1 MDTRAHP
8 RRFAD
13 MTLRF
18 RLVAALGL
26 LLAAGLAVYGYGTY
40 TAYSRSQHQ
49 RLDDQLRSS
58 AGEVEGQI
66 AANAGLGDWGPE
78 GGPGGGPRGG
88 YGDGHGP
95 VGRYALPFGA
105 YAELR
110 GPDGTVVE
118 GSEQYTSGTA
128 GTPSLPTTLDPDGV
142 SLFTTGST
150 EGSDDWRVYA
160 APAQFLSGYTVVL
173 AVPENDVESSL
184 NRLLL
189 IEAGAG
195 VALLALL
202 AGGSWLILRRGL
214 RPLENMAHSASEI
227 STGDLSHRV
236 APADGRSEVGQ
247 LGLALNTMLDEIETA
262 FREREETE
270 ARLRQF
276 LADASHELRTPL
288 TSIQGF
294 AELWRLGNAADRDH
308 VDDDVIMR
316 RIEQESARM
325 KVLVEDLLLLA
336 RLDQPRPADRRPVDL
351 AVLAADACSDAVAT
365 APDRPV
371 SLDAPGPV
379 VVSGDSDHLRQAV
392 ANLVSNAVRH
402 TPAGTSFDVTAAREG
417 GRAVLT
423 VRDHGP
429 GLSPEAL
436 EHVFDRFWQADRA
449 RAGTGAGLGLS
460 IVAAIAKEHQGTATA
475 ANHPDGGA
483 VFTIRLPAA
492 PGDAP
497 DDPSAA
503 QRAVKQSLETSV

>member
-8 RRFAD
+8 RPFAD

-40 TAYSRSQHQ
+40 TAYSRSQYQ

-58 AGEVEGQI
+58 AGEVEGTVAQS
-66 AANAGLGDWGPE
+66 AGLGDGDGE
-78 GGPGGGPRGG
+78 GGGHGFPGE
-88 YGDGHGP
+88 GHGP
-95 VGRYALPFGA
+95 GPKFALPFGA

-110 GPDGTVVE
+110 DADGTVVT
-118 GSEQYTSGTA
+118 GSPQYSSTA
-128 GTPSLPTTLDPDGV
+128 AGQPSLPDTLTRDQV
-142 SLFTTGST
+142 TLFTTGST
-150 EGSDDWRVYA
+150 QGSGDWRVYA
-160 APAQFLSGYTVVL
+160 APAQYQPGYTVVV
-173 AVPENDVESSL
+173 AVPEGDVESSL

-189 IEAGAG
+189 IETGAG

-227 STGDLSHRV
+227 SAGDLSHRV
-236 APADGRSEVGQ
+236 APADGRSEIGQ

-294 AELWRLGNAADRDH
+294 AELWRLGDATDRDH
-308 VDDDVIMR
+308 VDDGVIMR

-336 RLDQPRPADRRPVDL
+336 RLDQTRPSARQPVDL
-351 AVLAADACSDAVAT
+351 SILAADACSDAVAT

-371 SLDAPGPV
+371 SLDAPSPV

-392 ANLVSNAVRH
+392 ANLVTNAVRH
-402 TPAGTSFDVTAAREG
+402 TPPGTPIEVTAARQD

-460 IVAAIAKEHQGTATA
+460 IVSAIAKEHQGTATA

-483 VFTIRLPAA
+483 VFTIRLPATTGEATA
-492 PGDAP
+492 PP
-497 DDPSAA
+497 AA
-503 QRAVKQSLETSV
+503 TEPVKRSLETRV

>member
-1 MDTRAHP
+1 MDIRAHP
-8 RRFAD
+8 RRRRD

-40 TAYSRSQHQ
+40 TAYSRSQYQ
-49 RLDDQLRSS
+49 RLDDQLRNS
-58 AGEVEGQI
+58 ALTVEGSLSEG
-66 AANAGLGDWGPE
+66 AGLD
-78 GGPGGGPRGG
+78 GPGNGHG
-88 YGDGHGP
+88 YGDDGHGP
-95 VGRYALPFGA
+95 GPRFALPFGV

-110 GPDGTVVE
+110 GPDGTVV
-118 GSEQYTSGTA
+118 GPSQYSSDGRPDLPDTLTRDHE
-128 GTPSLPTTLDPDGV
+128 SL
-142 SLFTTGST
+142 STTGSAQ
-150 EGSDDWRVYA
+150 GSGDWRVYA
-160 APAQFLSGYTVVL
+160 APAERQPGYTVVL
-173 AVPENDVESSL
+173 AVPEGDVESSL

-189 IEAGAG
+189 IETGAG

-227 STGDLSHRV
+227 SAGDLSHRV
-236 APADGRSEVGQ
+236 APADGRSEIGQ

-262 FREREETE
+262 FREREDTE

-294 AELWRLGNAADRDH
+294 AELWRLGDAADRDH
-308 VDDDVIMR
+308 VDDAVIMR

-336 RLDQPRPADRRPVDL
+336 RLDQPRPAARQPVDL

-371 SLDAPGPV
+371 SLDAPGAV
-379 VVSGDSDHLRQAV
+379 VVSGDTDHLRQAV
-392 ANLVSNAVRH
+392 ANLVTNALRH
-402 TPAGTSFDVTAAREG
+402 TPVGSPIEVSAARDD

-449 RAGTGAGLGLS
+449 RSGTGAGLGLS
-460 IVAAIAKEHQGTATA
+460 IVSAIAREHQGAATA

-483 VFTIRLPAA
+483 VFTLRLPVADAA
-492 PGDAP
+492 PAP
-497 DDPSAA
+497 PAA
-503 QRAVKQSLETSV
+503 DGAAAVVKRALETSV